1 MAKEK
6 TSDIQVELENRFLTY
21 ALSTIVSRSLPDVR
35 DGLKPIHRRILY
47 AMNSMGLTAAVKFVK
62 SARIIGE
69 VLGKYHPH
77 GDASTYESMVRMA
90 QDFSLRYPL
99 VEGKGN
105 FGSLDGDPP
114 AAYRYT
120 EGRLQTISAF
130 MLQDI
135 KKDTVD
141 FQRNY
146 DNTLSEPLILPS
158 RIPNLL
164 VNGAS
169 GIAVGMACSFPS
181 HNLKE
186 VVSALISLIDDPD
199 ATIAQLMKHIKG
211 PDFPTGAIILNSK
224 TEIRK
229 FYEEGS
235 GAVKMRGEWK
245 TEDLGRGKKSIIIT
259 AIPYGVNKSKL
270 IEKIAEIIIGKKL
283 PLLIDIRD
291 ESDEKIRIVME
302 TKAGADLD
310 KVMSYLFKHSDLESN
325 FQINFTCLKPNGEP
339 ERLSLLQIC
348 QYFLDFRKEV
358 VTRRLNYELALLEKR
373 LHILAAF
380 AIIFNNLDEA
390 LKLIRSSKSRQEAH
404 EKLAQAFSL
413 DDEQTSAILEI
424 PLYRLVSME
433 IDKIIAEQNE
443 KLKEKKQIE
452 AILRSAKKVWGV
464 VKEELNEINE
474 KFGDKRKTTIKQIE
488 LVEFNAE
495 DFIQHEDVALVIS
508 KNGWL
513 RKLKNLGDPAALKFK
528 ENDELHSVVKA
539 NTKDFVAF
547 FTSAGASYIQKIY
560 NLPHTRSG
568 FGEPIQN
575 LFKFSDGEQV
585 LKMIS
590 LNPEE
595 LLAQVKPEPKKKS
608 SKKSSRKVL
617 PKDQATLDFT
627 DNKTQEES
635 PLGDLEFMVMSER
648 GYGFR
653 FPAANL
659 TETTKSGRK
668 IMSLKKDDRMTAIS
682 LVLGNFVFMATV
694 DGKGLV
700 IATDQVTQLSGSGM
714 GVKLMSI
721 TDSALAG
728 FKFVEKKDKITLV
741 FESGKDKE
749 ITVKSVPVYNRGS
762 QGVNLS
768 KRKKIINII

>member
-1 MAKEK
+1 
-6 TSDIQVELENRFLTY
+6 
-21 ALSTIVSRSLPDVR
+21 
-35 DGLKPIHRRILY
+35 
-47 AMNSMGLTAAVKFVK
+47 MNSMGLTAAAKFVK

-146 DNTLSEPLILPS
+146 DNTINEPLVLPS

-186 VVSALISLIDDPD
+186 VINALTALVDNPK
-199 ATIAQLMKHIKG
+199 TTVAQLMKHIKG
-211 PDFPTGAIILNSK
+211 PDFPTGGIILNPK
-224 TEIRK
+224 KEIRK

-235 GAVKMRGEWK
+235 GAVKMRGEWT
-245 TEDLGRGKKSIIIT
+245 TEDLARGKKNIIIT

-291 ESDEKIRIVME
+291 ESDQKVRIVLE

-310 KVMSYLFKHSDLESN
+310 KVMSYIFKHSDLESN
-325 FQINFTCLKPNGEP
+325 FQVNFTCLKPNGEP
-339 ERLSLLQIC
+339 ERLSLVEIC
-348 QYFLDFRKEV
+348 QHFLDFRKQV
-358 VTRRLNYELALLEKR
+358 VTRRLTYELTLLKKR
-373 LHILAAF
+373 LHILEAF
-380 AIIFNNLDEA
+380 AIIFDNLDKA

-404 EKLAQAFSL
+404 TKLAKAFKL

-433 IDKIIAEQNE
+433 IAKILDEIKQL
-443 KLKEKKQIE
+443 LKEKKRIE
-452 AILRSAKKVWGV
+452 AILRSAKKIWGV
-464 VKEELNEINE
+464 VKEELQEISE
-474 KFGDKRKTTIKQIE
+474 AFGDKRKTTIKQIE
-488 LVEFNAE
+488 SVEYNAE
-495 DFIQHEDVALVIS
+495 DFIQHEDVTLVIS

-513 RKLKNLGDPAALKFK
+513 RRLKTLSDPSTLKFK
-528 ENDELHSVVKA
+528 ENDELHSIVKA
-539 NTKDFVAF
+539 NTKDFIAF
-547 FTSAGASYIQKIY
+547 FTSAGTSYIQKIY

-575 LFKFSDGEQV
+575 LFKFSDGEKV
-585 LKMIS
+585 LKMVS

-595 LLAQVKPEPKKKS
+595 LLAEVEPAPK
-608 SKKSSRKVL
+608 KKSSRKVL
-617 PKDQATLDFT
+617 PKNQATLDFS
-627 DNKTQEES
+627 DGKAQEES
-635 PLGDLEFMVMSER
+635 PLGNLEFMVMSEM

-653 FPAANL
+653 FPASNL

-668 IMSLKKDDRMTAIS
+668 IMSLKKDDGMVAIA
-682 LVLGNFVFMATV
+682 LVRSGFVFMATV
-694 DGKGLV
+694 GGKGLV
-700 IATDQVTQLSGSGM
+700 IATDQVSQLSGSGM
-714 GVKLMSI
+714 GVKLMNVGNSK
-721 TDSALAG
+721 LVG
-728 FKFVEKKDKITLV
+728 FKFVDKKEKIALV
-741 FESGKDKE
+741 FESGKNKE

-762 QGVNLS
+762 QGVILS

>member
-1 MAKEK
+1 MAKVK

-47 AMNSMGLTAAVKFVK
+47 AMSNMGLTAAVKFVK

-146 DNTLSEPLILPS
+146 DNTLNEPLVLPS

-186 VVSALISLIDDPD
+186 VVSALIVLVDKPD
-199 ATIAQLMKHIKG
+199 SNVAQLMKHIKG

-224 TEIRK
+224 SEIRK

-235 GAVKMRGEWK
+235 GAVKMRGEWR
-245 TEDLGRGKKSIIIT
+245 TEDLARGKKSIIIT

-270 IEKIAEIIIGKKL
+270 IEKIAEIIIAKKL

-291 ESDEKIRIVME
+291 ESDENIRVVLE

-310 KVMSYLFKHSDLESN
+310 KIMSYVFKHSDLESN
-325 FQINFTCLKPNGEP
+325 FQVNFTCLKPNGEP
-339 ERLSLLQIC
+339 ERLSLVQIC
-348 QYFLDFRKEV
+348 QYFLDFRKQV
-358 VTRRLNYELALLEKR
+358 VTRRLTYELTLIKKR
-373 LHILAAF
+373 LHILEAF
-380 AIIFNNLDEA
+380 AIIFNNLDKA

-404 EKLAQAFSL
+404 EKLANAFNL

-433 IDKIIAEQNE
+433 IDKILAEIAEL
-443 KLKEKKQIE
+443 LKEKKRIE
-452 AILRSAKKVWGV
+452 AILRSAIKIWAV
-464 VKEELNEINE
+464 VKEELQEISE
-474 KFGDKRKTTIKQIE
+474 KFGDKRKSTIKQIE
-488 LVEFNAE
+488 SVEYNAE
-495 DFIQHEDVALVIS
+495 DFIQHEDVSLVIS

-513 RKLKNLGDPAALKFK
+513 RKLKTLSDPATLKFK
-528 ENDELHSVVKA
+528 ENDELHSIVKA

-547 FTSAGASYIQKIY
+547 FTSAGTSYIQKIY

-590 LNPEE
+590 LNHEV
-595 LLAQVKPEPKKKS
+595 LLAEAKPVHR
-608 SKKSSRKVL
+608 KKSSRKVL
-617 PKDQATLDFT
+617 PTNQATLDFA
-627 DNKTQEES
+627 DGKAQEKS
-635 PLGDLEFMVMSER
+635 PLGNLEFMVMSEM

-653 FPAANL
+653 FLASNL

-668 IMSLKKDDRMTAIS
+668 IMSLKKDDRMLAIS
-682 LVLGNFVFMATV
+682 LARADFVFMATL

-700 IATDQVTQLSGSGM
+700 IATDQISQLSGSGM
-714 GVKLMSI
+714 GVKLMNVTNSK
-721 TDSALAG
+721 LVG
-728 FKFVEKKDKITLV
+728 FKFVDKKEKIVLV
-741 FESGKDKE
+741 LEGGKDKE

-768 KRKKIINII
+768 KRKKIINIL

>member
-6 TSDIQVELENRFLTY
+6 ISDIQVELENRFLTY

-47 AMNSMGLTAAVKFVK
+47 AMNSMGVTAAVKFVK

-99 VEGKGN
+99 VDGKGN

-120 EGRLQTISAF
+120 EGRLQSISAF
-130 MLQDI
+130 MLQDL

-146 DNTLSEPLILPS
+146 DNTLNEPVVLPS

-186 VVSALISLIDDPD
+186 IINALISFIDNPD
-199 ATIAQLMKHIKG
+199 STVVQLMKHIKG

-224 TEIRK
+224 SEIRQ

-235 GAVKMRGEWK
+235 GAVKMRGEWT
-245 TEDLGRGKKSIIIT
+245 TENLARGKKNIIIT
-259 AIPYGVNKSKL
+259 SIPYGVNKSKM

-283 PLLIDIRD
+283 PSLIDIRD

-302 TKAGADLD
+302 NKANADLD
-310 KVMSYLFKHSDLESN
+310 KIMSYIFKHSEMESN
-325 FQINFTCLKPNGEP
+325 FQVNFTCLKPSGEP
-339 ERLSLLQIC
+339 ERLSLLEIC
-348 QYFLDFRKEV
+348 RYFLDFRKEV
-358 VTRRLNYELALLEKR
+358 VTRRLKYELTLLENR
-373 LHILAAF
+373 LHILEAF
-380 AIIFNNLDEA
+380 AIIFNSLDNA

-404 EKLAQAFSL
+404 EKLAKTFHL

-424 PLYRLVSME
+424 SLYRLVSME
-433 IDKIIAEQNE
+433 INKIIAEQKD
-443 KLKEKKQIE
+443 KLKEKKRLE
-452 AILRSAKKVWGV
+452 GILNSTKKIWGV
-464 VKEELNEINE
+464 VKEELQEIRE
-474 KFGDKRKTTIKQIE
+474 KFGDKRKTTIKQIQSIE
-488 LVEFNAE
+488 YNAE
-495 DFIQHEDVALVIS
+495 DFIQHEDIALVIS

-513 RKLKNLGDPAALKFK
+513 RKLKTLGDPSALKFK
-528 ENDELHSVVKA
+528 ENDELLSILKV
-539 NTKDFVAF
+539 NTKGLAAF
-547 FTSAGASYIQKIY
+547 FTTKGIAYIQKVY
-560 NLPHTRSG
+560 NLPYTRSG

-575 LFKFSDGEQV
+575 LFNFSDGEQV
-585 LKMIS
+585 LQMIS
-590 LNPEE
+590 LNPQE
-595 LLAQVKPEPKKKS
+595 LSAQMKLKPV
-608 SKKSSRKVL
+608 KKSSRKIL
-617 PKDQATLDFT
+617 AQDQATLDFNNSET
-627 DNKTQEES
+627 SEES
-635 PLGDLEFMVMSER
+635 PLRNLEFMVMSET

-653 FPAANL
+653 FPASNL

-668 IMSLKKDDRMTAIS
+668 IMSLKQGDRMTNVS
-682 LVLGNFVFMATV
+682 LVLSDFVFMATV

-700 IATDQVTQLSGSGM
+700 ISTDQVSQLSGSGM
-714 GVKLMSI
+714 GVKLMKIS
-721 TDSALAG
+721 DSKIAG
-728 FKFVEKKDKITLV
+728 FKLVNKNEKITLV
-741 FESGKDKE
+741 FENGNSKE

-762 QGVNLS
+762 QGVIIS
-768 KRKKIINII
+768 KRRKIINII

>member
-6 TSDIQVELENRFLTY
+6 VSDIQVELENRFLTY

-47 AMNSMGLTAAVKFVK
+47 AMNSMGVTAAAKFVK

-99 VEGKGN
+99 VDGKGN

-120 EGRLQTISAF
+120 EGRLQSISAF
-130 MLQDI
+130 MLQDL

-146 DNTLSEPLILPS
+146 DNTLYEPLVLPS

-181 HNLKE
+181 HNLRE
-186 VVSALISLIDDPD
+186 VINALITLIDNPT
-199 ATIAQLMKHIKG
+199 ATVVQLMKHIKG
-211 PDFPTGAIILNSK
+211 PDFPTGAIIMNSK
-224 TEIRK
+224 SEIRK

-235 GAVKMRGEWK
+235 GAVKMRGEW
-245 TEDLGRGKKSIIIT
+245 TAEDLARGKKNIIIT
-259 AIPYGVNKSKL
+259 AIPYGVNKSKM

-283 PLLIDIRD
+283 PPLLDIRD
-291 ESDEKIRIVME
+291 ESDEKIRVVME
-302 TKAGADLD
+302 TKANADLD
-310 KVMSYLFKHSDLESN
+310 KIMSYIFKHSELESN
-325 FQINFTCLKPNGEP
+325 FQINFTCLKPSGEP
-339 ERLSLLQIC
+339 DRLSLLEIC
-348 QYFLDFRKEV
+348 RYFLDFRKEV
-358 VTRRLNYELALLEKR
+358 VTRRLKHELTLLEKR
-373 LHILAAF
+373 LHILSAF
-380 AIIFNNLDEA
+380 AIIFKNLDKA
-390 LKLIRSSKSRQEAH
+390 LKLIRSSNSRQEAH
-404 EKLAQAFSL
+404 EKLAKAFHL

-433 IDKIIAEQNE
+433 IDKIIAEQKE
-443 KLKEKKQIE
+443 KLKEKKRIE
-452 AILRSAKKVWGV
+452 EILRSMKKIWSV
-464 VKEELNEINE
+464 VKEELQEIHE
-474 KFGDKRKTTIKQIE
+474 KFGDKRKTVIKQIE
-488 LVEFNAE
+488 SVEYNAE
-495 DFIQHEDVALVIS
+495 DFIQHEDVSLVIS

-513 RKLKNLGDPAALKFK
+513 RRLKTLGDLSALKFK
-528 ENDELHSVVKA
+528 ENDELHSIVKA
-539 NTKDFVAF
+539 NTKDFAAF
-547 FTSAGASYIQKIY
+547 FTSTGSSYIQKVY
-560 NLPHTRSG
+560 NLPYTRSG

-585 LKMIS
+585 LQMIS
-590 LNPEE
+590 LNPRE
-595 LLAQVKPEPKKKS
+595 LLAQGKQEPKKKS
-608 SKKSSRKVL
+608 SRKNL
-617 PKDQATLDFT
+617 PPNQAKLDFA
-627 DNKTQEES
+627 NSEAGEES
-635 PLGDLEFMVMSER
+635 QLGNLEFMVMSEM

-653 FPAANL
+653 FPASNL
-659 TETTKSGRK
+659 TETTKSGRR
-668 IMSLKKDDRMTAIS
+668 IMSLKQGDRMIAIS
-682 LVLGNFVFMATV
+682 LVRSDFVFMAT
-694 DGKGLV
+694 DDRKGLV
-700 IATDQVTQLSGSGM
+700 IPTDQVSQLSGSGM
-714 GVKLMSI
+714 GVKLI
-721 TDSALAG
+721 KIPEDSKLAG
-728 FKFVEKKDKITLV
+728 FKLVDKKEKITLV
-741 FESGKDKE
+741 FEGGGKKE

-762 QGVNLS
+762 QGVIIS

>member
-1 MAKEK
+1 MAKVK

-120 EGRLQTISAF
+120 EGRLHTISAF

-146 DNTLSEPLILPS
+146 DNTLNEPLVLPS

-186 VVSALISLIDDPD
+186 VINALITLVDNPD
-199 ATIAQLMKHIKG
+199 ATVAQLMKHIKG

-224 TEIRK
+224 SEIRK

-245 TEDLGRGKKSIIIT
+245 TEDLARGKKSIIIT

-291 ESDEKIRIVME
+291 ESDEKIRIVLE

-310 KVMSYLFKHSDLESN
+310 KIMSYVFKHSELESN
-325 FQINFTCLKPNGEP
+325 FQVNFTCLKPNGEP
-339 ERLSLLQIC
+339 ERLSLVEIC
-348 QYFLDFRKEV
+348 QYFLDFRKQV
-358 VTRRLNYELALLEKR
+358 VTRRLTYELTLIKKR
-373 LHILAAF
+373 LHILEAF
-380 AIIFNNLDEA
+380 AIIFNNLDKA

-404 EKLAQAFSL
+404 AKLAKAFDL

-433 IDKIIAEQNE
+433 IAKILAEIDE
-443 KLKEKKQIE
+443 LLKEKKRIE
-452 AILRSAKKVWGV
+452 AILRSAKKIWAV
-464 VKEELNEINE
+464 VKEELLEISE

-488 LVEFNAE
+488 RVEYNAE

-513 RKLKNLGDPAALKFK
+513 RKLKTLSDPATLKFK
-528 ENDELHSVVKA
+528 ENDELHSIVKA
-539 NTKDFVAF
+539 NTKDFAAF
-547 FTSAGASYIQKIY
+547 FTSAGTSYIQKVY

-595 LLAQVKPEPKKKS
+595 LLAEVKPAPK
-608 SKKSSRKVL
+608 KKSSRKVL
-617 PKDQATLDFT
+617 PTNQATLDFAGG
-627 DNKTQEES
+627 KVQEES
-635 PLGDLEFMVMSER
+635 PLGNLEFMVLSEM

-653 FPAANL
+653 FLASNL

-668 IMSLKKDDRMTAIS
+668 IMSLKNDDRMLAIS
-682 LVLGNFVFMATV
+682 LVRADFVFMATV

-700 IATDQVTQLSGSGM
+700 IATDQVSQLSGSGM
-714 GVKLMSI
+714 GVKLMNV
-721 TDSALAG
+721 TDSKLAG
-728 FKFVEKKDKITLV
+728 FKFVGKKEKITLV
-741 FESGKDKE
+741 LESGKNKE

-762 QGVNLS
+762 QGVSLS
-768 KRKKIINII
+768 RRKKIINII

>member
-146 DNTLSEPLILPS
+146 DNTLNEPLILPS

-186 VVSALISLIDDPD
+186 VNNALIFYIDNPD
-199 ATIAQLMKHIKG
+199 ATVPQLMKFIKG
-211 PDFPTGAIILNSK
+211 PDFPTGALILNTK
-224 TEIRK
+224 NEIRK

-235 GAVKMRGEWK
+235 GAVKMRGEW
-245 TEDLGRGKKSIIIT
+245 TDEDLARGKKSIIIT
-259 AIPYGVNKSKL
+259 AIPYGVNKSRL

-291 ESDEKIRIVME
+291 ESDENIRIVLE
-302 TKAGADLD
+302 TKAGANLD
-310 KVMSYLFKHSDLESN
+310 KIMSYVFKHSDLESN
-325 FQINFTCLKPNGEP
+325 FQVNFTCLKPTGEP
-339 ERLSLLQIC
+339 GRLSLLEIC
-348 QYFLDFRKEV
+348 RYFLDFRKEV
-358 VTRRLNYELALLEKR
+358 ITRRLTYELILLEKR

-380 AIIFNNLDEA
+380 AIIFNNLDKA

-404 EKLAQAFSL
+404 EKLAQAFGL

-433 IDKIIAEQNE
+433 INKIIAEQNE
-443 KLKEKKQIE
+443 KLKEKKRIE
-452 AILRSAKKVWGV
+452 EILRSAKKIWNV
-464 VKEELNEINE
+464 VKEEIQEVTE
-474 KFGDKRKTTIKQIE
+474 KFGDKRKTTIKQIQS
-488 LVEFNAE
+488 VEYNAE
-495 DFIQHEDVALVIS
+495 DFIQHEDVTLVIS

-513 RKLKNLGDPAALKFK
+513 RKLKSLNDPKSLKFK
-528 ENDELHSVVKA
+528 ENDELHSIVKA

-547 FTSAGASYIQKIY
+547 FTTTGTSYIQKVY
-560 NLPHTRSG
+560 NLPQTRSG
-568 FGEPIQN
+568 FGEPIQT

-590 LNPEE
+590 LNPGE
-595 LLAQVKPEPKKKS
+595 LLAEAKPEPKKKS
-608 SKKSSRKVL
+608 SRKSL
-617 PKDQATLDFT
+617 PRNQATLDFSG
-627 DNKTQEES
+627 DKADGDS
-635 PLGDLEFMVMSER
+635 PLGNIEFMVMSEM

-659 TETTKSGRK
+659 TETTKAGRK
-668 IMSLKKDDRMTAIS
+668 IMSLKKGDRMAAIS
-682 LVLGNFVFMATV
+682 LVQSDFVFMASV

-700 IATDQVTQLSGSGM
+700 INTDQISQLSGSGM

-721 TDSALAG
+721 TDSKLAG
-728 FKFVEKKDKITLV
+728 FKFVDKKGKITLV
-741 FESGKDKE
+741 FEGGKDKE

-762 QGVNLS
+762 QGVNIS
-768 KRKKIINII
+768 KRKKIIHIF

>member
-6 TSDIQVELENRFLTY
+6 ASDIQVELENRFLTY

-120 EGRLQTISAF
+120 EGRLHSISAF
-130 MLQDI
+130 ILQDI

-146 DNTLSEPLILPS
+146 DNTLSEPLVLPS

-164 VNGAS
+164 INGAS

-186 VVSALISLIDDPD
+186 VINGLICLIDEPG
-199 ATIAQLMKHIKG
+199 TSVAQLMKHIKG
-211 PDFPTGAIILNSK
+211 PDFPTGAIIMNSK
-224 TEIRK
+224 KEIRN
-229 FYEEGS
+229 FYEAGS
-235 GAVKMRGEWK
+235 GAVKMRGEW
-245 TEDLGRGKKSIIIT
+245 TEEDLARGKKNIIIT

-270 IEKIAEIIIGKKL
+270 IEKIAEIIIAKKL

-291 ESDEKIRIVME
+291 ESDEKIRIVLE
-302 TKAGADLD
+302 TKAGADLE
-310 KVMSYLFKHSDLESN
+310 KIMSYVFKHSDLESN
-325 FQINFTCLKPNGEP
+325 FQVNFTCLKPSGEP
-339 ERLSLLQIC
+339 GRLSLLEIC
-348 QYFLDFRKEV
+348 QHFLEFRKEV
-358 VTRRLNYELALLEKR
+358 VTRRLKYELTLLEKR
-373 LHILAAF
+373 LHILEAF
-380 AIIFNNLDEA
+380 AIIFNNLDKA

-404 EKLAQAFSL
+404 EKLAKAFNL

-433 IDKIIAEQNE
+433 IDKIIAEQQE
-443 KLKEKKQIE
+443 KLKEKKRIE
-452 AILRSAKKVWGV
+452 GILKSAKKIWGV
-464 VKEELNEINE
+464 VKEELQEINE

-488 LVEFNAE
+488 SVEYNAE

-513 RKLKNLGDPAALKFK
+513 RKLKTLGDPATLKFK
-528 ENDELHSVVKA
+528 ENDELLGTLKA

-547 FTSAGASYIQKIY
+547 FTSAGVSYIQKIY
-560 NLPHTRSG
+560 NLPYTRSG
-568 FGEPIQN
+568 LGEPIQS

-585 LKMIS
+585 LQMIS
-590 LNPEE
+590 LNPQE
-595 LLAQVKPEPKKKS
+595 LLAQATPEPKKKS
-608 SKKSSRKVL
+608 SKKSSRKI
-617 PKDQATLDFT
+617 PAPDQAPLDFS
-627 DNKTQEES
+627 DNGES
-635 PLGDLEFMVMSER
+635 PLGDLEFMVMSEM

-653 FPAANL
+653 FPASNL

-668 IMSLKKDDRMTAIS
+668 IMSLKKEDRMVAVY
-682 LVLGNFVFMATV
+682 LVQADFVFMATV

-700 IATDQVTQLSGSGM
+700 IATDQVSQLSGSGM
-714 GVKLMSI
+714 GVKLIKI
-721 TDSALAG
+721 TDSRLAG
-728 FKFVEKKDKITLV
+728 FKLVDKKEKITLV
-741 FESGKDKE
+741 FETGKNKE

-762 QGVNLS
+762 QGVILAR
-768 KRKKIINII
+768 RKKIINII

>member
-6 TSDIQVELENRFLTY
+6 ISDIQVELENRFLTY

-47 AMNSMGLTAAVKFVK
+47 AMNSMGVTAAAKFVK

-99 VEGKGN
+99 VDGKGN

-120 EGRLQTISAF
+120 EGRLQSVSAF
-130 MLQDI
+130 MLQDL

-146 DNTLSEPLILPS
+146 DNTLNEPVVLPS

-181 HNLKE
+181 HNLRE
-186 VVSALISLIDDPD
+186 VINALISLIDHPD
-199 ATIAQLMKHIKG
+199 ATVAQLMKHIKG

-224 TEIRK
+224 SEIRK

-245 TEDLGRGKKSIIIT
+245 QEDLARGKKNIIIT

-270 IEKIAEIIIGKKL
+270 IEKIAEIIINKKL
-283 PLLIDIRD
+283 PHLIDIRD

-302 TKAGADLD
+302 TRANTDLD
-310 KVMSYLFKHSDLESN
+310 KIMSYIFRHSELESN
-325 FQINFTCLKPNGEP
+325 FQINFTCLKPSGEP
-339 ERLSLLQIC
+339 GRLSLLEIC
-348 QYFLDFRKEV
+348 QFFLDFRKEV
-358 VTRRLNYELALLEKR
+358 VTRRLKYELTLLEKR
-373 LHILAAF
+373 LHILSAF
-380 AIIFNNLDEA
+380 AIIFNNLDKA

-404 EKLAQAFSL
+404 EKLAKAFSL
-413 DDEQTSAILEI
+413 DDEQTGAILEI

-433 IDKIIAEQNE
+433 IDKIIAEQKE
-443 KLKEKKQIE
+443 KLKEKKRIE
-452 AILRSAKKVWGV
+452 GILRSAKKIWGV
-464 VKEELNEINE
+464 VKEELQEIKE
-474 KFGDKRKTTIKQIE
+474 KFGDKRRTTIKQIE
-488 LVEFNAE
+488 SIEYNAE
-495 DFIQHEDVALVIS
+495 DFIQHEDVSLVIS

-513 RKLKNLGDPAALKFK
+513 RKLKTLGDPSALKFK
-528 ENDELHSVVKA
+528 ENDELHSILKT
-539 NTKDFVAF
+539 NTKELAGF
-547 FTSAGASYIQKIY
+547 FTTKGTAYIQKVY
-560 NLPHTRSG
+560 NLPYTRSG

-575 LFKFSDGEQV
+575 LFKFADGEDV
-585 LKMIS
+585 LQMIS
-590 LNPEE
+590 LNPQE
-595 LLAQVKPEPKKKS
+595 LLAQIKPEPV
-608 SKKSSRKVL
+608 KKSSRKTL
-617 PKDQATLDFT
+617 PPDQATLDFS
-627 DNKTQEES
+627 NGEAGEKS
-635 PLGDLEFMVMSER
+635 PLGNLEFMVMSET

-653 FPAANL
+653 FPASNL
-659 TETTKSGRK
+659 AETTKSGRK
-668 IMSLKKDDRMTAIS
+668 IMSLKKGDRMTAVS
-682 LVLGNFVFMATV
+682 LVVADFVFMATV
-694 DGKGLV
+694 NGKGLV
-700 IATDQVTQLSGSGM
+700 IATDQVSQLSGSGK
-714 GVKLMSI
+714 GVKLMKI
-721 TDSALAG
+721 PDSKLAG
-728 FKFVEKKDKITLV
+728 FKLVNEKEKITLV
-741 FESGKDKE
+741 FEDGKKKE

-762 QGVNLS
+762 QGVIIS

>member
-1 MAKEK
+1 MAKENI
-6 TSDIQVELENRFLTY
+6 SDIQVELENRFLTY

-120 EGRLQTISAF
+120 EGRLHSISGF
-130 MLQDI
+130 MLQDL

-141 FQRNY
+141 FQQNY
-146 DNTLSEPLILPS
+146 DNTLKEPLVLPS

-181 HNLKE
+181 HNLRE
-186 VVSALISLIDDPD
+186 VINALIALIDNPD
-199 ATIAQLMKHIKG
+199 NTVAQLMKHIKG
-211 PDFPTGAIILNSK
+211 PDFPTGAIIMNSK
-224 TEIRK
+224 SEIRK

-235 GAVKMRGEWK
+235 GAVKMRGEW
-245 TEDLGRGKKSIIIT
+245 TEEDLARGKKNIIIT
-259 AIPYGVNKSKL
+259 AIPYGVNKSKM

-283 PLLIDIRD
+283 PPLLDIRD
-291 ESDEKIRIVME
+291 ESDENIRIVLE

-310 KVMSYLFKHSDLESN
+310 KIMSYIFKHSDLESN
-325 FQINFTCLKPNGEP
+325 FQVNFTCLKPSGEP
-339 ERLSLLQIC
+339 GRLSLLEIC
-348 QYFLDFRKEV
+348 QFFLDFRKEV
-358 VTRRLNYELALLEKR
+358 VTRRLTYELILLEKR
-373 LHILAAF
+373 LHILEAF
-380 AIIFNNLDEA
+380 AIIFNNLDKA

-404 EKLAQAFSL
+404 EKLANAFNL

-424 PLYRLVSME
+424 PLYRLVSLE
-433 IDKIIAEQNE
+433 IDKIIAEQQE
-443 KLKEKKQIE
+443 KLKEKKRIE
-452 AILRSAKKVWGV
+452 GILKSAKKIWGV
-464 VKEELNEINE
+464 VKEELQEITE

-488 LVEFNAE
+488 SVEYNAE
-495 DFIQHEDVALVIS
+495 DFIQHEDVSLVIS

-513 RKLKNLGDPAALKFK
+513 RKLKTVGDPAALKFK
-528 ENDELHSVVKA
+528 ENDELLSVLKT
-539 NTKDFVAF
+539 NTKELAAF
-547 FTSAGASYIQKIY
+547 FTSTGTAYIQKVY
-560 NLPHTRSG
+560 NLPYTRSG

-575 LFKFSDGEQV
+575 LFKFSDGERV
-585 LKMIS
+585 LQMIS
-590 LNPEE
+590 LNPQE
-595 LLAQVKPEPKKKS
+595 LLAQTTPEPKKKS
-608 SKKSSRKVL
+608 SRKKLL
-617 PKDQATLDFT
+617 PDQAALDFA
-627 DNKTQEES
+627 DSEAGEES
-635 PLGDLEFMVMSER
+635 PLGNLEFMVMSEM

-653 FPAANL
+653 FLASNL

-668 IMSLKKDDRMTAIS
+668 LMSLKKGDRMVAIS
-682 LVLGNFVFMATV
+682 LVLADFVFMATE

-700 IATDQVTQLSGSGM
+700 IATDQVSQLSGSGM
-714 GVKLMSI
+714 GVKLMKI
-721 TDSALAG
+721 TDSKLAG
-728 FKFVEKKDKITLV
+728 FKLVTKKDKITLV

-749 ITVKSVPVYNRGS
+749 MTVKSVPVYNRGS

>member
-1 MAKEK
+1 MAKVK
-6 TSDIQVELENRFLTY
+6 TSDIQIELENRFLTY

-135 KKDTVD
+135 KKETVD

-146 DNTLSEPLILPS
+146 DNTLNEPLVLPS

-186 VVSALISLIDDPD
+186 VNNALAALVDNPK
-199 ATIAQLMKHIKG
+199 ATVAQLMKHIKG
-211 PDFPTGAIILNSK
+211 PDFPTGGIILNPKS
-224 TEIRK
+224 EIRK

-235 GAVKMRGEWK
+235 GAVKMRGEWT
-245 TEDLGRGKKSIIIT
+245 TEDLARGKKNIIIT

-270 IEKIAEIIIGKKL
+270 IEKIAEIIIAKKL

-291 ESDEKIRIVME
+291 ESDQKVRIVLE

-310 KVMSYLFKHSDLESN
+310 KIMSYVFKHSDLESN
-325 FQINFTCLKPNGEP
+325 FQVNFTCLKPNGEP
-339 ERLSLLQIC
+339 ERLSLVEIC
-348 QYFLDFRKEV
+348 QHFLDFRKQV
-358 VTRRLNYELALLEKR
+358 ITRRLTYELTLLKKR
-373 LHILAAF
+373 LHILEAF
-380 AIIFNNLDEA
+380 AIIFDNLDKA

-404 EKLAQAFSL
+404 AKLAKAFNL

-433 IDKIIAEQNE
+433 IDKILNE
-443 KLKEKKQIE
+443 IKELLKEKKRIE
-452 AILRSAKKVWGV
+452 AILRSAKKIWGV
-464 VKEELNEINE
+464 VKEELQEISE
-474 KFGDKRKTTIKQIE
+474 TFGDKRKTTIKQIDS
-488 LVEFNAE
+488 VEYNAE
-495 DFIQHEDVALVIS
+495 DFIQHEDVTLVIS

-513 RKLKNLGDPAALKFK
+513 RRLKTLSDPATLKFK
-528 ENDELHSVVKA
+528 ENDELHSIVKS

-547 FTSAGASYIQKIY
+547 FTSAGTSYIQKIY
-560 NLPHTRSG
+560 NLPQTRSG

-585 LKMIS
+585 IKMIS

-595 LLAQVKPEPKKKS
+595 LLAEAKPVPE
-608 SKKSSRKVL
+608 KKSSRKTL
-617 PKDQATLDFT
+617 PKNQATLDFSEG
-627 DNKTQEES
+627 KAEGES
-635 PLGDLEFMVMSER
+635 PLGNLEFMVMSEM

-653 FPAANL
+653 FPASNL
-659 TETTKSGRK
+659 AETTKSGRK
-668 IMSLKKDDRMTAIS
+668 IMSLKKDDRMVAIS
-682 LVLGNFVFMATV
+682 LVCADFMFMATV
-694 DGKGLV
+694 GGKGLV
-700 IATDQVTQLSGSGM
+700 IATDQITQLSGSGM
-714 GVKLMSI
+714 GVKLMNVANSK
-721 TDSALAG
+721 LAG
-728 FKFVEKKDKITLV
+728 FKFVNKKEKIILV
-741 FESGKDKE
+741 FESGKNKE

>member
-1 MAKEK
+1 MAKVK
-6 TSDIQVELENRFLTY
+6 TSDIQIELENRFLTY

-146 DNTLSEPLILPS
+146 DNTLNEPLVLPS

-181 HNLKE
+181 HNLRE
-186 VVSALISLIDDPD
+186 VINALTALVDNPK
-199 ATIAQLMKHIKG
+199 ATVAQLMKHIKG
-211 PDFPTGAIILNSK
+211 PDFPTGGIILNPKS
-224 TEIRK
+224 EIRK

-235 GAVKMRGEWK
+235 GAVKMRGEWT
-245 TEDLGRGKKSIIIT
+245 TEDLARGKKSIIIT

-291 ESDEKIRIVME
+291 ESDEKVRIVLE
-302 TKAGADLD
+302 TKAGTDLD
-310 KVMSYLFKHSDLESN
+310 KIMSYVFKHSDLESN
-325 FQINFTCLKPNGEP
+325 FQVNFTCLKPNGEP
-339 ERLSLLQIC
+339 DRLSLVEIC
-348 QYFLDFRKEV
+348 QYFLDFRKQV
-358 VTRRLNYELALLEKR
+358 VTRRLTYELTLIKKR
-373 LHILAAF
+373 LHILEAF
-380 AIIFNNLDEA
+380 AIIFDNLDKA

-404 EKLAQAFSL
+404 AKLAKAFDL

-433 IDKIIAEQNE
+433 IAKILAEIAEL
-443 KLKEKKQIE
+443 LKEKKRIE
-452 AILRSAKKVWGV
+452 AILRSAKKIWGV
-464 VKEELNEINE
+464 VKEELQEICE
-474 KFGDKRKTTIKQIE
+474 QFGDKRKTTIKQIE
-488 LVEFNAE
+488 SVEYNAE
-495 DFIQHEDVALVIS
+495 DFIQHEDVTLVIS

-513 RKLKNLGDPAALKFK
+513 RKLKTLSDPATLKFK
-528 ENDELHSVVKA
+528 ENDELHSIVKA

-547 FTSAGASYIQKIY
+547 FTSAGTSYIQKIY

-590 LNPEE
+590 LNPQE
-595 LLAQVKPEPKKKS
+595 LLAQAKPEPKKKS
-608 SKKSSRKVL
+608 SRKVL
-617 PKDQATLDFT
+617 PTNQATLDFA
-627 DNKTQEES
+627 DAKAQEES
-635 PLGDLEFMVMSER
+635 PLGNLEFMVMSEM

-653 FPAANL
+653 FPASNL

-668 IMSLKKDDRMTAIS
+668 IMSLKKDDRMVAIS
-682 LVLGNFVFMATV
+682 LARTDFVFMATV
-694 DGKGLV
+694 GGKGLV
-700 IATDQVTQLSGSGM
+700 VATDQISQLSGSGM
-714 GVKLMSI
+714 GVKLMNVSN
-721 TDSALAG
+721 SKLAG
-728 FKFVEKKDKITLV
+728 FKFVNKKEKIILV
-741 FESGKDKE
+741 FESGKNKE

-762 QGVNLS
+762 QGVILS

>member
-47 AMNSMGLTAAVKFVK
+47 AMSSMGLTSAVKFVK

-120 EGRLQTISAF
+120 EGRLYSISAF

-141 FQRNY
+141 FQKNY
-146 DNTLSEPLILPS
+146 DNTLSEPLVLPS

-186 VVSALISLIDDPD
+186 VINALISLIDDPGS
-199 ATIAQLMKHIKG
+199 TVAQLMKHIKG

-224 TEIRK
+224 SEIRK

-235 GAVKMRGEWK
+235 GAVKMRGEW
-245 TEDLGRGKKSIIIT
+245 TEEDLNRGKKNIIIT

-270 IEKIAEIIIGKKL
+270 IEKIAEIIINKKL

-302 TKAGADLD
+302 TKSGADLD
-310 KVMSYLFKHSDLESN
+310 KIMSYVFKHSDLESN
-325 FQINFTCLKPNGEP
+325 FQVNFTCLKPNGEP
-339 ERLSLLQIC
+339 GRLSLLEIC
-348 QYFLDFRKEV
+348 QFFLDFRKEV
-358 VTRRLNYELALLEKR
+358 VTRRLTYELILLEKR

-380 AIIFNNLDEA
+380 VIIFNNLDKA

-404 EKLAQAFSL
+404 EKLANAFGL

-443 KLKEKKQIE
+443 KLKEHKRIQG
-452 AILRSAKKVWGV
+452 ILRSAKKIWGV
-464 VKEELNEINE
+464 VKEELQEIGE
-474 KFGDKRKTTIKQIE
+474 KFGDKRKTTIKQIQS
-488 LVEFNAE
+488 VEYNAE
-495 DFIQHEDVALVIS
+495 DFIQHEDVTLVIS

-513 RKLKNLGDPAALKFK
+513 RRLKTLNDPATLKFK
-528 ENDELHSVVKA
+528 ENDELHSIVKA

-547 FTSAGASYIQKIY
+547 LTSAGTSYIQKIY
-560 NLPHTRSG
+560 NLPPTRSG

-585 LKMIS
+585 LKMLS

-595 LLAQVKPEPKKKS
+595 LLAEVTPAPKKKS
-608 SKKSSRKVL
+608 SRKTL
-617 PKDQATLDFT
+617 PKEQATLDFT
-627 DNKTQEES
+627 SGKDGEDS
-635 PLGDLEFMVMSER
+635 PLGNLEFMVMSEM

-668 IMSLKKDDRMTAIS
+668 IMSLKKDDRMTAVS
-682 LVLGNFVFMATV
+682 LVRAGFVFMATV

-700 IATDQVTQLSGSGM
+700 IATDQVSQLSGSGM
-714 GVKLMSI
+714 GVKLMNTAS
-721 TDSALAG
+721 SKVAG
-728 FKFVEKKDKITLV
+728 FKFVDKKDKITLV

-762 QGVNLS
+762 QGVILS

>member
-6 TSDIQVELENRFLTY
+6 ISDIQVELENRFLTY

-47 AMNSMGLTAAVKFVK
+47 AMNSMGVTAAVKFVK

-99 VEGKGN
+99 VDGKGN

-120 EGRLQTISAF
+120 EGRLQSISAF
-130 MLQDI
+130 MLQDL

-146 DNTLSEPLILPS
+146 DNTLDEPVVLPS

-181 HNLKE
+181 HNLRE
-186 VVSALISLIDDPD
+186 VINALISLIDNPER
-199 ATIAQLMKHIKG
+199 TVAQLMKHIKG

-224 TEIRK
+224 SEIQK

-235 GAVKMRGEWK
+235 GAVKMRGEWT
-245 TEDLGRGKKSIIIT
+245 TEDLARGKKNIIIT
-259 AIPYGVNKSKL
+259 SIPYGVNKSKM

-283 PLLIDIRD
+283 PSLIDIRD
-291 ESDEKIRIVME
+291 ESDENIRIVME
-302 TKAGADLD
+302 NKANADLD
-310 KVMSYLFKHSDLESN
+310 KIMSYIFKHSEMESN
-325 FQINFTCLKPNGEP
+325 FQVNFTCLKPSGEP
-339 ERLSLLQIC
+339 GRLSLLEIC
-348 QYFLDFRKEV
+348 RYFLDFRAEV
-358 VTRRLNYELALLEKR
+358 VTRRLKYELTLLENR
-373 LHILAAF
+373 LHILEAF
-380 AIIFNNLDEA
+380 AIIFNSLDNA

-404 EKLAQAFSL
+404 EKLAKTFRL

-424 PLYRLVSME
+424 SLYRLVSME
-433 IDKIIAEQNE
+433 INKIIAEQKE
-443 KLKEKKQIE
+443 KLKEKKRIE
-452 AILRSAKKVWGV
+452 GVLSSIKKIWGV
-464 VKEELNEINE
+464 VKEELQEISE
-474 KFGDKRKTTIKQIE
+474 KFGDKRKTTIKQIQSIE
-488 LVEFNAE
+488 YNAE
-495 DFIQHEDVALVIS
+495 DFIQHEDIALVIS

-513 RKLKNLGDPAALKFK
+513 RKLKTLGDPSALKFK
-528 ENDELHSVVKA
+528 ENDELLSILKI
-539 NTKDFVAF
+539 NTKELAAF
-547 FTSAGASYIQKIY
+547 FTTKGIAYIQKVY
-560 NLPHTRSG
+560 NLPFTRSG

-575 LFKFSDGEQV
+575 LFNFSDGEQV
-585 LKMIS
+585 LQMIS
-590 LNPEE
+590 LNPQE
-595 LLAQVKPEPKKKS
+595 LYAQVKLEPA
-608 SKKSSRKVL
+608 KKSSRKIL
-617 PKDQATLDFT
+617 AQDQAKLDFSDSET
-627 DNKTQEES
+627 SREES
-635 PLGDLEFMVMSER
+635 ALRNLEFMVMSET

-653 FPAANL
+653 FPASNL

-668 IMSLKKDDRMTAIS
+668 IMSLKQGDRMAAIS
-682 LVLGNFVFMATV
+682 LVQSDFVFMATV

-700 IATDQVTQLSGSGM
+700 ISTDQVSQLTGSGK
-714 GVKLMSI
+714 GVKLMNLS
-721 TDSALAG
+721 DSKLAG
-728 FKFVEKKDKITLV
+728 FKLVDKKEKITLV
-741 FESGKDKE
+741 FEGGNKNQ

-762 QGVNLS
+762 QGVIIS
-768 KRKKIINII
+768 KRRKIIHII